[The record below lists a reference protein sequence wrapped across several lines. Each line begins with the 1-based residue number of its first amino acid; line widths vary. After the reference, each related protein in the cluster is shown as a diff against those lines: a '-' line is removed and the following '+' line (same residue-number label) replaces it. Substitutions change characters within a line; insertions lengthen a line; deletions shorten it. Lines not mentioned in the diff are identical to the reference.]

1 MSIQG
6 FSMFTKIRP
15 AVLTFAVIQ
24 LLLTSCSG
32 AASTSTLYPA
42 IGASGAQALDEFG
55 YQPSGKIKHVII
67 IMQENRSVDNLFPGL
82 PGADTRP
89 YGYDSNGKKIALQPV
104 PLEAPYDIDHSLA
117 SFLAA
122 CNGTGKLP
130 GTQCRMNGFN
140 NEKVGCI
147 VGCPPNPQYGYVPL
161 AETKPY
167 FAIAAQYVFGD
178 RMFTSMIDASSFTSH
193 QYIIA
198 GQSSSSV
205 DFPISVWGCDGGATD
220 TVPTLTAQRVESTAI
235 RACFQN
241 ETLGDELDAKGISWG
256 YYTAKLSTSSGVWSA
271 YQAIRHIRYGPDWKR
286 NVFSP
291 QTKFFKAIS
300 GGTLPAVSWVT
311 PTCKNSDHAS
321 CDSNHGPHWVASLV
335 NAIGNSQYWKSSAI
349 FIVWDEYGGWYDH
362 VGPKMLDYDGL
373 GLRVPLLI
381 VSPYAKRGYVSHVQ
395 YEHGSILKFVEDQ
408 FGLPRLAASDARA
421 TSPEE
426 DAFDFSK
433 PPRAFQTIPSELSR
447 SYFEG
452 EALDPRIPD
461 AE

>member
-1 MSIQG
+1 MLA
-6 FSMFTKIRP
+6 TIRLAALP
-15 AVLTFAVIQ
+15 LVAA
-24 LLLTSCSG
+24 LLLLENCSG
-32 AASTSTLYPA
+32 ASPTPPVYPVV
-42 IGASGAQALDEFG
+42 GPGSQALDEIG
-55 YQPSGKIKHVII
+55 YRPSGKIQHVII
-67 IMQENRSVDNLFPGL
+67 IIQENRSVDNLFPGL
-82 PGADTRP
+82 PGADTRS
-89 YGYDSNGKKIALQPV
+89 YGYNSKGAKIALQAV

-130 GTQCRMNGFN
+130 GTQCKMNGFDK
-140 NEKVGCI
+140 EKVGCI

-167 FAIAAQYVFGD
+167 FAMAAQYVFGD

-205 DFPISVWGCDGGATD
+205 DFPISIWGCDGGSTD
-220 TVPTLTAQRVESTAI
+220 TVPTLTAERVESTAI

-241 ETLGDELDAKGISWG
+241 KTLGDELDAKGISWG
-256 YYTAKLSTSSGVWSA
+256 YFTAKLSNASNIWSA

-291 QTKFFKAIS
+291 QTKFFKAVS
-300 GGTLPAVSWVT
+300 SGTLPAVSWVT

-335 NAIGNSQYWKSSAI
+335 NAIGNSKYWKSSAI
-349 FIVWDEYGGWYDH
+349 FIMWDEYGGWYDH
-362 VGPKMLDYDGL
+362 VAPKMLDYDGL

-381 VSPYAKRGYVSHVQ
+381 ISPYAKQGYVSHVQ

-421 TSPEE
+421 TSPEA
-426 DAFDFSK
+426 DAFDFTK
-433 PPRAFQTIPSELSR
+433 PPRVFKTIPSIFDR